1 MGWSGT
7 LGGAL
12 RSATAGAVAAL
23 VAATL
28 VAGCSAQ
35 QWSFSLKSPGERVN
49 AFLLSYYGMRTRGL
63 PKPEQVDQ
71 LSVHVSEVLS
81 GRLRRAYAGQQAY
94 AKRFPGDKPPLVDGD
109 LFSSLFEG
117 PTSFAIGEIE
127 IDKVHAKVM
136 VNFTYTDPANPSSVT
151 KWSDRY
157 IVVHGPRVGGWLVED
172 VEYLGTWDFAPKG
185 KLSEALEY
193 AATYN

>member
-1 MGWSGT
+1 MG
-7 LGGAL
+7 
-12 RSATAGAVAAL
+12 AAAF

-28 VAGCSAQ
+28 AAGCSSQ

-63 PKPEQVDQ
+63 PQPAQVDQ
-71 LSVHVSEVLS
+71 LSVHLTETLQ
-81 GRLRRAYAGQQAY
+81 GRLKRAWAGQQAY

-117 PTSFAIGEIE
+117 PTSFAIGEAE
-127 IDKVHAKVM
+127 MENTRVTVL
-136 VNFTYTDPANPSSVT
+136 VNFTYTDPSNPASVT
-151 KWSDRY
+151 KWTDRY
-157 IVVHGPRVGGWLVED
+157 VVVRGPRVGGWLIED
-172 VEYLGTWDFAPKG
+172 VEYLGTWDFATKG
-185 KLSEALEY
+185 RLSEALEY